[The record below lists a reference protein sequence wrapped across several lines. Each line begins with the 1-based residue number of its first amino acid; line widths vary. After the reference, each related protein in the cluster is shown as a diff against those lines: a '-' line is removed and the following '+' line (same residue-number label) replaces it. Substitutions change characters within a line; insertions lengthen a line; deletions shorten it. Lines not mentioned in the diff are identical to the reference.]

1 MHPPRWSIWSFSQ
14 DVAWL
19 SLDHLSRFAA
29 FFSLSPVGE
38 ALMSPDQTRHNAQ
51 FPLRLAKSLREAAN
65 AMAMQQGISLNH
77 FIALAL
83 AEKISRSEHQA
94 SSSPHSPL
102 RKDTDERKPKR
113 PGASSRV
120 GS

>member
-1 MHPPRWSIWSFSQ
+1 
-14 DVAWL
+14 L
-19 SLDHLSRFAA
+19 
-29 FFSLSPVGE
+29 
-38 ALMSPDQTRHNAQ
+38 SPDQTRHTAQ

-65 AMAMQQGISLNH
+65 AIAMQQGISLNH

-94 SSSPHSPL
+94 SSSPNNTL
-102 RKDTDERKPKR
+102 RKDIDDRKTKR
-113 PGASSRV
+113 PDASSRV